1 MKSLYDGFLPIKE
14 QVKNESDSSDYENTM
29 VKNEMKYENSSLGIM
44 EVTRDQ
50 FIPEIKSQCFP
61 CKDVHIWVVKFTPG
75 GSKVT
80 YEERPSHL
88 LGIETNTTLWWV
100 EEMIQADMHVTI
112 DNGGHNQHCTSGSG
126 VGTSQRSTEVDESCG
141 TLLENRSLPCAGG
154 LHAVYH
160 HHQNGDLP
168 LLGQDIGLP

>member
-14 QVKNESDSSDYENTM
+14 QVKNESDSSDYEDTM
-29 VKNEMKYENSSLGIM
+29 VKNEMKYDNSSLGIM
-44 EVTRDQ
+44 EITRDQ
-50 FIPEIKSQCFP
+50 FIPEIKSQVF
-61 CKDVHIWVVKFTPG
+61 
-75 GSKVT
+75 
-80 YEERPSHL
+80 
-88 LGIETNTTLWWV
+88 
-100 EEMIQADMHVTI
+100 M
-112 DNGGHNQHCTSGSG
+112 HNQHCTSGSC

-160 HHQNGDLP
+160 HHQNGDLL